1 MRWSAASSH
10 DQEKLDALDG
20 VVLHG
25 FEPSVPEAAVTDT
38 HPLLFHA
45 AGSRRLG
52 RRAAE
57 MFEAAERQAAIIY
70 VPTAVIWEC
79 GVLTWAGRVNLHRSL
94 PQFFANL
101 FSNPAYQPVDLTPEQ
116 VYRADEARPNRDP
129 FDALICAAA
138 RHLELA
144 LLTRDHDIR
153 QSGLVR
159 VIW

>member
-1 MRWSAASSH
+1 MRSSAVSSRPVRLVARGGP
-10 DQEKLDALDG
+10 DLRGPGLG
-20 VVLHG
+20 VT
-25 FEPSVPEAAVTDT
+25 EAAVTDT

-57 MFEAAERQAAIIY
+57 VFAAAERQAAMIY
-70 VPTAVIWEC
+70 VPAAVIWEC
-79 GVLTWAGRVNLHRSL
+79 GLLAWTGRVNLRRPL
-94 PQFFANL
+94 PQFFGDL

-116 VYRADEARPNRDP
+116 VYQADAARPNRDP

-138 RHLELA
+138 RQLDLA
-144 LLTRDHDIR
+144 LLTRDGDIR

>member
-1 MRWSAASSH
+1 MRRSAVLSRPLRLVARGTG
-10 DQEKLDALDG
+10 LG
-20 VVLHG
+20 VT
-25 FEPSVPEAAVTDT
+25 EAAVTDT

-57 MFEAAERQAAIIY
+57 MFAAAERQAAIIY
-70 VPTAVIWEC
+70 VPAAVIWEC
-79 GVLTWAGRVNLHRSL
+79 GLLAWTGRVDLRRPL
-94 PQFFANL
+94 PQFFGDL
-101 FSNPAYQPVDLTPEQ
+101 FSNPAYQPVDLTSEQ
-116 VYRADEARPNRDP
+116 VYQADATRPNRDP

-138 RHLELA
+138 RHLDLA
-144 LLTRDHDIR
+144 LLTRDGDIR

>member
-1 MRWSAASSH
+1 MRSSAASSR
-10 DQEKLDALDG
+10 DREKPDALDNAAP
-20 VVLHG
+20 HG
-25 FEPSVPEAAVTDT
+25 FEPGVPEAAVTDT

-52 RRAAE
+52 RQAAE
-57 MFEAAERQAAIIY
+57 MFEAAERQAAIVY
-70 VPTAVIWEC
+70 VPAAVIWEC
-79 GVLTWAGRVNLHRSL
+79 GVLVWAGRVDLHRPL
-94 PQFFANL
+94 PQFFASL

-116 VYRADEARPNRDP
+116 IYRADEARPNRDP
-129 FDALICAAA
+129 FDALICATA

>member
-1 MRWSAASSH
+1 MPRSAACSH
-10 DQEKLDALDG
+10 GLQRRDG
-20 VVLHG
+20 RGGSGRHG
-25 FEPSVPEAAVTDT
+25 TGPGVTEAAVTDT

-45 AGSRRLG
+45 ARNPRLG
-52 RRAAE
+52 RRAAQV
-57 MFEAAERQAAIIY
+57 FDSAERQAAIIY
-70 VPTAVIWEC
+70 VPAAVIWEC
-79 GVLTWAGRVNLHRSL
+79 GLLALTGRVDLGRPL
-94 PQFFANL
+94 RQFFAEL

-116 VYRADEARPNRDP
+116 IYRADEARPNRDP

-144 LLTRDHDIR
+144 LLTRDSDIR